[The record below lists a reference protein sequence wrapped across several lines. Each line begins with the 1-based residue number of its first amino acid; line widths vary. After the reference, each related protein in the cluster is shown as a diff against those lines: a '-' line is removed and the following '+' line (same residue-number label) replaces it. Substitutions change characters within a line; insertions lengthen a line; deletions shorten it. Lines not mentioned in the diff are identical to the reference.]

1 MMIDFSPA
9 SIPSQRREDGLLAHA
24 RNVFSQNGE
33 DGIITAI
40 FSLIGCTNRVCCE
53 FGAWDGV
60 HFANTRS
67 LLLSGWRGVLIESEP
82 SRFASLQETYRTNQL
97 VACVQALVDDD
108 RNTVGSLLRSAGVRE
123 ELDFLSIDIDGEDY
137 YTFRSLDV
145 RPRVICVEVN
155 AGHRPTDGALLPRS
169 TATRN
174 IGQPLQSFV
183 DAGLRLGYRLV
194 CYSAN
199 AFFLRNDIGH
209 VAEIPTLSAEA
220 AYQQFLWHLD
230 IRARRWLYMVN
241 KGWVDPRF
249 EYQNPYLSA
258 SHLELSAGEVLR
270 IYVNGLNEKVKQE
283 ARSWL
288 LRVSAARAPKQISDA
303 TNHERI
309 TF

>member
-1 MMIDFSPA
+1 MMIDLPLA
-9 SIPSQRREDGLLAHA
+9 SIPSQRREGGLLAHA

-67 LLLSGWRGVLIESEP
+67 LLLNGWRGVLIESEP
-82 SRFASLQETYRTNQL
+82 SRFESLQATYRANQQ
-97 VACVQALVDDD
+97 VACIQAFVDDG
-108 RNTVGSLLRSAGVRE
+108 RNTVGSILRSAGVRE
-123 ELDFLSIDIDGEDY
+123 DLDFLSIDIDGEDY
-137 YTFRSLDV
+137 YAFGSLDV

-155 AGHRPTDGALLPRS
+155 AGHKPFDGTLLPRS
-169 TATRN
+169 TAARN
-174 IGQPLQSFV
+174 IGQPLQCFV
-183 DAGLRLGYRLV
+183 DAGLRLGYRLL

-209 VAEIPTLSAEA
+209 FAEIPTLSAEA

-241 KGWVDPRF
+241 KGWVDPWF
-249 EYQNPYLSA
+249 DYQNPYLTA
-258 SHLELSAGEVLR
+258 SQLELSAGEILR
-270 IYVNGLNEKVKQE
+270 IYVTGFNKAATQK
-283 ARSWL
+283 ARSWF
-288 LRVSAARAPKQISDA
+288 RCTSVERAGTQRQEDCS
-303 TNHERI
+303 
-309 TF
+309 